1 MRRTW
6 SRTSGRATA
15 IANFV
20 DLLRDV
26 GQLFQH
32 NNAGFVLAGR
42 IIEIVTG
49 EGFST
54 AMRHRLFAPL
64 GLGVNQQARSRG
76 VSPRDRCR

>member
-20 DLLRDV
+20 DL
-26 GQLFQH
+26 LFQH